1 MEKCKIGIIGGTG
14 VYQLPGVEQLEK
26 VKVETEYGD
35 VTVNTGTLAG
45 KRVAFLTRH
54 GEKHSIAPSQIN
66 FRANI
71 RAMQML
77 GVKQIFATACSGSMN
92 PDYPSGTF
100 VMMDQFLD
108 FTKNRQAS

>member
-1 MEKCKIGIIGGTG
+1 MKKCKIGIIGGTG

-71 RAMQML
+71 SSWTSRKT
-77 GVKQIFATACSGSMN
+77 GRPPFSTRTAPMTGRSRMS
-92 PDYPSGTF
+92 T
-100 VMMDQFLD
+100 
-108 FTKNRQAS
+108 

>member
-45 KRVAFLTRH
+45 TESGADAHGGPARHRQDACAHRRKGKR
-54 GEKHSIAPSQIN
+54 
-66 FRANI
+66 
-71 RAMQML
+71 
-77 GVKQIFATACSGSMN
+77 
-92 PDYPSGTF
+92 
-100 VMMDQFLD
+100 
-108 FTKNRQAS
+108 